1 MGGIFQGRYK
11 SILVED
17 DRDGLKLSAS
27 IRLNPVSS
35 GFIVS
40 KNKEDTIRP
49 KEILE
54 GKMKS

>member
-1 MGGIFQGRYK
+1 VGRIFQGRYK

-40 KNKEDTIRP
+40 KNKEDIGYDY
-49 KEILE
+49 ILRF
-54 GKMKS
+54 GKTKL